1 MMQNLRSSK
10 EKNSQHAAAVSAA
23 AKLEQYAHASA
34 LTPPKKG
41 SQQKGQQGGA
51 SDRKSQGQP
60 QLQPLGAAPAT
71 QPSKSLCN
79 KGPGLSDQNTNVNS
93 ELINDPNLPLNRE
106 PTITDVFMAVGV
118 CNGSLKDLCEQMK
131 GVKADLL
138 LVRQD
143 LQKTAERTTAL
154 EERVSGLED
163 NVLPITKEI
172 KWLKEQLSKQASKLD
187 EMENRSRRDNVRL
200 IGLPERSEGANPI
213 AFLEKW
219 LGELIGKESFSA
231 SFSIIRAHRIPFRAP
246 SEGGHP
252 RPLLLRF
259 LNYQDK
265 VTLLR
270 KIREA
275 GEVFFKGAKISFY
288 SDFSPD
294 LQRRRAEFTQAKRNL
309 QKFKLPYALLYPAR
323 LRVAALGETLFF
335 NSPAEVEKW
344 LKDNREKITNFT

>member
-1 MMQNLRSSK
+1 
-10 EKNSQHAAAVSAA
+10 
-23 AKLEQYAHASA
+23 
-34 LTPPKKG
+34 
-41 SQQKGQQGGA
+41 
-51 SDRKSQGQP
+51 
-60 QLQPLGAAPAT
+60 
-71 QPSKSLCN
+71 
-79 KGPGLSDQNTNVNS
+79 
-93 ELINDPNLPLNRE
+93 
-106 PTITDVFMAVGV
+106 MAVGV

-275 GEVFFKGAKISFY
+275 GEVFFLKEQKYRFIPTSLRICRGVGQSLPRQNAIYKNLSCPMLFY
-288 SDFSPD
+288 IRQGCGLRLWGRLCFLTP
-294 LQRRRAEFTQAKRNL
+294 LL
-309 QKFKLPYALLYPAR
+309 KLR
-323 LRVAALGETLFF
+323 SG
-335 NSPAEVEKW
+335 
-344 LKDNREKITNFT
+344 